1 VEKEMNF
8 RYKARAADGKIVE
21 GLLDAENQ
29 GLALENLR
37 QKGMLPLS
45 VNQAGRGGAAII
57 ANKRTMTLFDKMQRI
72 GTVPSKT
79 KMVFFRQL
87 ATMIQAGLSLTMALD
102 IVTEQEKNLIF
113 RDTVTAVKNGID
125 QGLPMS
131 QVMKQQ
137 PIFNTM
143 MTSLVQAG
151 EEGGILD
158 SALDRVAGLL
168 EKQAALN
175 SKIKSAMFYPSFV
188 ILFAVSVVVVF
199 IAFILP
205 KFKMVFDIM
214 NLELPFVTT
223 MMFNLGDFCT
233 ENWPMILVVA
243 VGSITS
249 LVWLCKSKT
258 TKPIMDSFKLK
269 CPVIKGMVFK
279 SVMAR
284 SSQTLASLVSAG
296 VPILRGL
303 EMAQEVADNVVIAK
317 GFGDLLEAAKRGSN
331 LGDAARA
338 AKIFPVLICQMIRI
352 GEETGHLDTML
363 EKVAT
368 WYDQE
373 LDEQIKAMTSLMEPV
388 MIVFVGGIVAL
399 IAMAIFGP
407 ITSAISQ
414 LG

>member
-1 VEKEMNF
+1 MNF

-21 GLLDAENQ
+21 GLLEADNQ
-29 GLALENLR
+29 GIALDSLR

-72 GTVPSKT
+72 GTVPAKT

-102 IVTEQEKNLIF
+102 IVSEQEKNLIF
-113 RDTVTAVKNGID
+113 RDTVNAVKNGID

-131 QVMKQQ
+131 QVMRQQ
-137 PIFNTM
+137 PIFNQM
-143 MTSLVQAG
+143 MVSLVQAG

-168 EKQAALN
+168 EKQAALK
-175 SKIKSAMFYPSFV
+175 SKIKSAMFYPAFV
-188 ILFAVSVVVVF
+188 ILFAISVVVVF

-205 KFKMVFDIM
+205 KFKQVFTGMGI
-214 NLELPFVTT
+214 ELP
-223 MMFNLGDFCT
+223 MMTQIMFDFGEFC
-233 ENWPMILVVA
+233 EQQWPMILGIAATSIVA
-243 VGSITS
+243 F
-249 LVWLCKSKT
+249 VWLCSSKT
-258 TKPIMDSFKLK
+258 TKPIMDAFKLK
-269 CPVIKGMVFK
+269 MPIIKSLVFK

-284 SSQTLASLVSAG
+284 STQTLASLVSAG

-303 EMAQEVADNVVIAK
+303 EMAKEVAGNVLIAR
-317 GFGDLLEAAKRGSN
+317 GFGELLEAAKRGSN

-338 AKIFPVLICQMIRI
+338 AKIFPILVCQMVRI
-352 GEETGHLDTML
+352 GEETGHLDDML

-373 LDEQIKAMTSLMEPV
+373 LDEQIKAMTSLMEPI
-388 MIVFVGGIVAL
+388 MIIFVGGIVAL

-407 ITSAISQ
+407 ITSAMSQ
-414 LG
+414 MG